1 MRLKLKVDLQD
12 GVQPVELTTNM
23 FVICEWEKTEGRKIS
38 DGKGIGYTDL
48 VCWAYNLLKLSGQK
62 MPATYRDWVKENP
75 NMTIEAID
83 ETDPNLTAQ
92 AVTEGNQLNCQLQQG
107 TGLRQSSLTRAT

>member
-12 GVQPVELTTNM
+12 GVTPVELTTNM

-62 MPATYRDWVKENP
+62 MPA
-75 NMTIEAID
+75 I
-83 ETDPNLTAQ
+83 
-92 AVTEGNQLNCQLQQG
+92 
-107 TGLRQSSLTRAT
+107 

>member
-62 MPATYRDWVKENP
+62 MPATYRDWLKEFP
-75 NMTIEAID
+75 DMTIVAID
-83 ETDPNLTAQ
+83 ETDPNLTA
-92 AVTEGNQLNCQLQQG
+92 
-107 TGLRQSSLTRAT
+107 